1 MNSENQDDQD
11 EDDFQPH
18 ESLSG
23 DGEEPGAIE
32 PLVPA
37 RERPKGPVAR
47 RTYTTGREE
56 LDRLVTETLQILES
70 GVPAGAA
77 AGSGPAAP
85 LDPASL
91 ELAREM
97 LTSSLRLVLQR
108 ATRAELKLVNSALK
122 EFAYSFRVF
131 APYRD
136 LPKVSIFG
144 SARVAA
150 GEPAYAAARDFAIA
164 IAAKGW
170 MVITGAGPGIM
181 AAGHEGAG
189 APQSFGAN
197 IQLPA
202 YNPANA
208 YIAKDDKLI
217 NFKYFFTRKVTFLKE
232 SSAFV
237 LLPGGL
243 GTLDETFELLTLI
256 QTGKSDLHPVVLL
269 EPAGSTYWHRWLEFL
284 REEVLQRGFI
294 LESDLSLLCIA
305 NSAQEAVEEV
315 EAFYRNYESAR
326 FVGDRLI
333 LRLKQAPSPDE
344 LTHLNRDFADL
355 LDEGSFEVI
364 EATAAEKRD
373 EDSLNSDR
381 LAFFPKHA
389 YGRIRELIDV
399 LNRIPH
405 PEANPV

>member
-1 MNSENQDDQD
+1 MTTDNED
-11 EDDFQPH
+11 EDDSQQQEP
-18 ESLSG
+18 LSA
-23 DGEEPGAIE
+23 DGEEPGALE
-32 PLVPA
+32 PLEPA
-37 RERPKGPVAR
+37 KLRPGGPVAR
-47 RTYTTGREE
+47 RIYTSGRPE
-56 LDRLVTETLQILES
+56 LDQLVAEILRELET
-70 GVPAGAA
+70 GAA
-77 AGSGPAAP
+77 PTEAAP
-85 LDPASL
+85 ISTATL

-97 LTSSLRLVLQR
+97 LTSSLRLVLQH
-108 ATRAELKLVNSALK
+108 ATRAEIKLVNAALK

-144 SARVAA
+144 SARVAP
-150 GEPAYAAARDFAIA
+150 GEPAYLAARDFAIA

-189 APQSFGAN
+189 ASQSFGAN

-202 YNPANA
+202 LNPANA

-237 LLPGGL
+237 LLPGGW
-243 GTLDETFELLTLI
+243 GTLDETFELLTLM

-269 EPAGSTYWHRWLEFL
+269 EPEGSSYWHRWLEFL

-305 NSAQEAVEEV
+305 NNAEEAVDEV
-315 EAFYRNYESAR
+315 EAFYRNYQSAR
-326 FVGDRLI
+326 FVGDHLV
-333 LRLKQAPSPDE
+333 LRLKQAPSPAA
-344 LTHLNRDFADL
+344 LRRLNREFTDL
-355 LDEGSFEVI
+355 LEEGSFEVI
-364 EATAAEKRD
+364 EPTAPEKRD
-373 EDSLNSDR
+373 QDSLDSER

-389 YGRIRELIDV
+389 YGRLRELIDV
-399 LNRIPH
+399 LNDLT
-405 PEANPV
+405 E